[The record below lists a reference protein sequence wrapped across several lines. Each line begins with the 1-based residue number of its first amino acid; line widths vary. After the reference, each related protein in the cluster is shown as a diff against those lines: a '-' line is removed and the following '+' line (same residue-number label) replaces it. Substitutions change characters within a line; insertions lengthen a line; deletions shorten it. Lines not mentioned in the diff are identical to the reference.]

1 MKKGTNN
8 QTEKVLTLVLF
19 LVLAICMVLVLLTG
33 TKVYKRLTERGKDSY
48 ENRTVP
54 LYIATK
60 VRQADCDGGVTTELS
75 KGISVLRLNETI
87 DGVAYITRIYCYDG
101 YVRELFTAEE
111 TSFYPEAGER
121 ILPAEEVTFTVE
133 GGCLKVTVKQANEIT
148 SEQLLT
154 LRSVGREAGN
164 EE

>member
-1 MKKGTNN
+1 MKKGTSN
-8 QTEKVLTLVLF
+8 QTEKALTLVLF
-19 LVLAICMVLVLLTG
+19 LVLAVCMVLVLLTG

-60 VRQADCDGGVTTELS
+60 VRQADCDGGVTTEQS
-75 KGISVLRLNETI
+75 KGIPVLRLSETI
-87 DGVAYITRIYCYDG
+87 DGAAYITRIYCYDG
-101 YVRELFTAEE
+101 YVREMFTAEE
-111 TSFYPEAGER
+111 TSFNPEAGER
-121 ILPAEEVTFTVE
+121 ILPAEEVDFLLVDGCLHITVE
-133 GGCLKVTVKQANEIT
+133 QANGTT

-154 LRSVGREAGN
+154 LRSVGREAGD

>member
-1 MKKGTNN
+1 MKKGTSN

-19 LVLAICMVLVLLTG
+19 AVLAVCMILVLLTG
-33 TKVYKRLTERGKDSY
+33 TRVYKRLTDRGQDSY
-48 ENRTVP
+48 EKRTVP

-60 VRQADCDGGVTTELS
+60 VRQADCAGGVMTEQS
-75 KGISVLRLNETI
+75 EGIDVLQLNEWI
-87 DGVAYITRIYCYDG
+87 DGVSYITRIYCYDG

-111 TSFYPEAGER
+111 SSFNPVAGER
-121 ILPAEEVTFTVE
+121 ILPAEEVNFSLE
-133 GGCLKVTVKQANEIT
+133 DGCLRITVRQENGTT

-154 LRSVGREAGN
+154 LRSVGREAGH